1 MRGVDKKVET
11 AEACGQAAQSG
22 PEGMGPGRPGP
33 GGSHVRRVALWHRR
47 AGGRGPAGRGGPME
61 ERGPVMWR
69 SVAAAAPRTEAAPG
83 QWAKGG
89 PEGRGPGRPG
99 PGGPGLGRAWQSY
112 PVAPAGG
119 RTGLGGAGRLLEKS
133 WPVKCWSVAAAAP
146 ARRPLLGKG
155 PRVALK
161 AGARKAGPRRL
172 PRGKRHPV
180 APARGRKGPGGTGG
194 PMEKRGPVMRRSV
207 AAAAVRTEAAPGQG
221 AEGGPEGRG
230 QEGPAPAALTWEEPP
245 GGTVRRAHRAR
256 RGGAALLKE
265 QGW

>member
-22 PEGMGPGRPGP
+22 PEGMGPERPGP

-89 PEGRGPGRPG
+89 PEGRG
-99 PGGPGLGRAWQSY
+99 
-112 PVAPAGG
+112 
-119 RTGLGGAGRLLEKS
+119 
-133 WPVKCWSVAAAAP
+133 
-146 ARRPLLGKG
+146 
-155 PRVALK
+155 
-161 AGARKAGPRRL
+161 
-172 PRGKRHPV
+172 
-180 APARGRKGPGGTGG
+180 
-194 PMEKRGPVMRRSV
+194 
-207 AAAAVRTEAAPGQG
+207 
-221 AEGGPEGRG
+221 

-245 GGTVRRAHRAR
+245 GGTGRRAHRAR
-256 RGGAALLKE
+256 RGGAALWKE

>member
-22 PEGMGPGRPGP
+22 PEGMSPGRPGP

-47 AGGRGPAGRGGPME
+47 AGGKGPAGRGGPME

-83 QWAKGG
+83 QWAQGG

-119 RTGLGGAGRLLEKS
+119 RTGLGGAGRLMEKS
-133 WPVKCWSVAAAAP
+133 WLVQCWSVAAAAP
-146 ARRPLLGKG
+146 
-155 PRVALK
+155 
-161 AGARKAGPRRL
+161 
-172 PRGKRHPV
+172 
-180 APARGRKGPGGTGG
+180 
-194 PMEKRGPVMRRSV
+194 
-207 AAAAVRTEAAPGQG
+207 RTEAAPGQG

-230 QEGPAPAALTWEEPP
+230 PGRLGPGGFHVGSATLWHRRAGGRGPAERGALWKNK
-245 GGTVRRAHRAR
+245 GR
-256 RGGAALLKE
+256 
-265 QGW
+265 